1 VGLVDLEEPTDGGSL
16 MPATSFKIRGIEPPD
31 LKDYPPSVRKL
42 FWGWVVEYG
51 LKRKDLELSKGL
63 DKDGK
68 PLRPIRPKTRRYRR
82 SAMTPT
88 GKGDP
93 SAPPLTPG
101 HQLSRPRSLLAG
113 RALTTHAEF
122 YWRFDAFTGD
132 SFGVVLAYQKE
143 KGRDVFGLSPK
154 GTAWVQRMALK
165 RWERYKAGQAGQAGP
180 VRPARVSPG
189 LPTVGSYDMTH
200 ATMGIGSADTSKG
213 RWTGGMTWP
222 EWQRYFT
229 AQAKA
234 IPGRPAGPSNR
245 LLEHVWGVGGQSG
258 AAKAAKPGAKPP
270 GPSKTKVAMAPKPKP
285 SKPIAVPPEAVPVP
299 PRPFAELVHLAVQA
313 VPSDLLYGD
322 NKAWIHHVWAA
333 YRLLPG
339 VEPLSL
345 EAFKALLAE
354 TLETRML
361 LMAGDLAV
369 VRYPAE
375 AARAETSYLSTMF
388 HFMKKIFRR

>member
-1 VGLVDLEEPTDGGSL
+1 VA
-16 MPATSFKIRGIEPPD
+16 ATSFKIRGIEPPD
-31 LKDYPPSVRKL
+31 LKDHPAAVRKL
-42 FWGWVVEYG
+42 YWGWVVEYG

-68 PLRPIRPKTRRYRR
+68 PLRPLRPKTRRYRR

-93 SAPPLTPG
+93 SDPPLTPG
-101 HQLSRPRSLLAG
+101 HRLSRTRSLLAG

-132 SFGVVLAYQKE
+132 SWGVVLAYQKK

-165 RWERYKAGQAGQAGP
+165 RWERYKAGQAEP

-189 LPTVGSYDMTH
+189 LPTVGSHDMTH
-200 ATMGIGSADTSKG
+200 TTTGIGSADTSTG

-222 EWQRYFT
+222 EWRRYFT

-245 LLEHVWGVGGQSG
+245 LLGHVWGVDGRSGG
-258 AAKAAKPGAKPP
+258 AKAAKPRARPP
-270 GPSKTKVAMAPKPKP
+270 GPPATKVAMAPRPP
-285 SKPIAVPPEAVPVP
+285 RPLAEIAKPVP
-299 PRPFAELVHLAVQA
+299 PAPAPTFAELVRLAVHV
-313 VPSDLLYGD
+313 VPEGRLFGD
-322 NKAWIHHVWAA
+322 NKAWVHHVWEE
-333 YRLLPG
+333 YLKLPG
-339 VEPLSL
+339 SRPLSL
-345 EAFKALLAE
+345 EAFKALLTE
-354 TLETRML
+354 TLETRVL

-369 VRYPAE
+369 VRHPAE

-388 HFMKKIFRR
+388 HFVKKIFRR